1 MARRP
6 AVFIDRDGT
15 LTEEVGYVN
24 HPNRLRLLP
33 RSAAAVRRLNEAGI
47 AAVVATNQAGIARG
61 YFSEDLMHAVH
72 ERLVESLKDAG
83 AHLDGLYVCPH
94 HPTEG
99 APPFR
104 ADCDCRKPKPGL
116 LLRAARDLD
125 LDLGDSTMVGDKAS
139 DLLVAPAVGARAV
152 LVLTG
157 YGRGEWEYR
166 RENFSVAPD
175 HVAADLLDAVGWVID
190 QRMGGIDR
198 MGGPSGSPH
207 TPPPRADTASP
218 RAHTSPPRVGDR

>member
-1 MARRP
+1 VARRP

-24 HPNRLRLLP
+24 HPSRLRLLP

-61 YFSEDLMHAVH
+61 YFSEEVMQAVH
-72 ERLVESLKDAG
+72 ERLAAQLKEAG

-99 APPFR
+99 APPYR
-104 ADCDCRKPKPGL
+104 ADCDCRKPRPGL
-116 LLRAARDLD
+116 ILRAARDLD
-125 LDLGDSTMVGDKAS
+125 LDLAGSTMVGDKAS

-157 YGRGEWEYR
+157 YGLGEWEYR
-166 RENFSVAPD
+166 RAHFTVAPD
-175 HVAADLLDAVGWVID
+175 HVAGDLADAVEWVIA
-190 QRMGGIDR
+190 RR
-198 MGGPSGSPH
+198 
-207 TPPPRADTASP
+207 RNA
-218 RAHTSPPRVGDR
+218 